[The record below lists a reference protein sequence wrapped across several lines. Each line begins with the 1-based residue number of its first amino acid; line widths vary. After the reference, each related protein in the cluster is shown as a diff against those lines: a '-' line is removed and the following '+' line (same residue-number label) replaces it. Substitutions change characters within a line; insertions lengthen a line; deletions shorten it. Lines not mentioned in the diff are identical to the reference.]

1 MNQLKIGIATLFI
14 GLAWTATAQEAKPL
28 SELPETKEE
37 FVASEP
43 RVIAT
48 VDWLENTPIDEQEDK
63 HKMQY
68 ALLIGWLTN
77 SPTVTLTMNE
87 YVMDY
92 TKKNSEL
99 LIIFMGGWTKY
110 SLENEYST
118 DAVQCN
124 LAGLRSMIKVYKTGK
139 LKKDKKMQE
148 LADLDAAGG
157 LEAWVKKQIGAEIPD
172 NLLSDGCVIRI
183 AHPFFFNTDTISR

>member
-1 MNQLKIGIATLFI
+1 MNHLKQTNMHQLKIGIAALFI
-14 GLAWTATAQEAKPL
+14 GLSLTTVAQEAKPL

-43 RVIAT
+43 NVIAT
-48 VDWLENTPIDEQEDK
+48 VDWLEDTPIDEQEDK

-77 SPTVTLTMNE
+77 SPTVTITMHE
-87 YVMDY
+87 FVMDY

-99 LIIFMGGWTKY
+99 LVIFMGGWTKY
-110 SLENEYST
+110 SLQNEYSA

-148 LADLDAAGG
+148 LVDLEEAGG
-157 LEAWVKKQIGAEIPD
+157 LEAWVKKQVGA
-172 NLLSDGCVIRI
+172 
-183 AHPFFFNTDTISR
+183 